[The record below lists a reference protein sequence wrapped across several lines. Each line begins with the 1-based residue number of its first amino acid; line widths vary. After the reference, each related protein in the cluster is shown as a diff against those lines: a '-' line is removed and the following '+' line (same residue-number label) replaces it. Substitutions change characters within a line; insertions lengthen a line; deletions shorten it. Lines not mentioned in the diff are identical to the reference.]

1 MESENH
7 LPANPGD
14 NPRFTPWKRLRLHRF
29 EGRTEL
35 QFRASFERLGR
46 ASRSYLWR
54 IILLSMTFMVGFHA
68 LFLDLPTSVIPLVHL
83 AIFAV
88 IIPALLRG

>member
-1 MESENH
+1 M
-7 LPANPGD
+7 
-14 NPRFTPWKRLRLHRF
+14 
-29 EGRTEL
+29 
-35 QFRASFERLGR
+35 GR

-54 IILLSMTFMVGFHA
+54 IILLSMTFMVGFNT